1 MLGRNARPDTVYLPS
16 PLNFTAGYRT
26 VQNKKVRIKANQPN
40 KYESVFQVT
49 SEFVDAETGLSLGNH
64 PLKKFIQGF
73 SVASRRSVSAKKDG
87 PTSVVRIGSLQ
98 PQNNSADNGNSLP
111 SLSLFPN
118 PL

>member
-1 MLGRNARPDTVYLPS
+1 MGMRITSPS
-16 PLNFTAGYRT
+16 STLSD
-26 VQNKKVRIKANQPN
+26 NQTS
-40 KYESVFQVT
+40 YQVT

-98 PQNNSADNGNSLP
+98 PQNNSADNVWPPNNGEEFSSVLP
-111 SLSLFPN
+111 RHTADFLKCLPI
-118 PL
+118 PEYTT